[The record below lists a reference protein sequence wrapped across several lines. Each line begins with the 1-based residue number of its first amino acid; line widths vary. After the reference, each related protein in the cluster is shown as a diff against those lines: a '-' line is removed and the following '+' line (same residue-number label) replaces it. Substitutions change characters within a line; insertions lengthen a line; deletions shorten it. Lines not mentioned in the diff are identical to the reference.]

1 MGEATGGHLL
11 PKGET
16 VNVANIL
23 ETWKEASR
31 LEQDL
36 REALL
41 DLREEGKRTAPT
53 TEWREA
59 VSKDKRPAVRV
70 LFKEWARAE
79 ADLEQFLA
87 HPVVFDSSETLPAA
101 MGAALLSHETR
112 ARELIAAAEN
122 VVQAHRRGMRS
133 SDTMEAVRALD
144 NLLAT
149 WPGFTLHKDPTP

>member
-1 MGEATGGHLL
+1 M
-11 PKGET
+11 
-16 VNVANIL
+16 NVANIL

-41 DLREEGKRTAPT
+41 DLREEGKRTSPT

-79 ADLEQFLA
+79 SDLEKFLA
-87 HPVVFDSSETLPAA
+87 HPVVFDS
-101 MGAALLSHETR
+101 
-112 ARELIAAAEN
+112 
-122 VVQAHRRGMRS
+122 
-133 SDTMEAVRALD
+133 DEAVGHVVTVKYFAR
-144 NLLAT
+144 
-149 WPGFTLHKDPTP
+149 GVKDKPRHAQFKDFRPEFDR